1 MTVVELSV
9 PDLGCRRCIR
19 ELTARLRDVPGVE
32 TVTVDAVR
40 SRVTLTG
47 SMDPADAHAALA
59 GTTRRARHRS

>member
-32 TVTVDAVR
+32 TVTVDAETPIR
-40 SRVTLTG
+40 ST
-47 SMDPADAHAALA
+47 AA
-59 GTTRRARHRS
+59 GPKRR